1 MAKHF
6 DSLDET
12 FDIQPEVEVLKP
24 TKKKKDAL
32 IISDKSEDKEK
43 DYQTARAQLHN
54 LVDKM
59 QEALDGALEVA
70 QESDHARA
78 YEVVFQGAKHTADV
92 VEKLADLQ
100 KKMKDLEKVE
110 EVNVQQTNVQNN
122 VYMSGTTEDIMKM
135 LKETQKDK

>member
-6 DSLDET
+6 DSLDDT

-100 KKMKDLEKVE
+100 KKMKDLDKVE

>member
-6 DSLDET
+6 DNLDET
-12 FDIQPEVEVLKP
+12 FEITPEVEVLKP
-24 TKKKKDAL
+24 TKKQKDAL

-100 KKMKDLEKVE
+100 KKMKDLDKVE

-122 VYMSGTTEDIMKM
+122 VYMQGTTEDIMKM
-135 LKETQKDK
+135 LKDSQKDK